1 MARSW
6 TAGRS
11 RSRWPNRA
19 RPAAGVATAAPGA
32 AATARAAAAAAEAA
46 RAAAAAGR
54 SGRTRPTRL
63 PEPGS
68 AESAVLGQDQQE
80 PADLAPHEHARS
92 LSHGPRPGQAELPQ
106 AEDDREQAEPVPRV
120 SEIPP
125 RLEESVT
132 LGEGGGERPEHVR
145 HEPLRRDGG
154 DHGQARAA
162 AAEDPAQHPK
172 NRGDR

>member
-1 MARSW
+1 MAPSW

-19 RPAAGVATAAPGA
+19 RPAAGVATVAPGG
-32 AATARAAAAAAEAA
+32 AATGAAAAAAEAA
-46 RAAAAAGR
+46 GAAAAAGR

-63 PEPGS
+63 PEPAS

-106 AEDDREQAEPVPRV
+106 AEDD
-120 SEIPP
+120 
-125 RLEESVT
+125 
-132 LGEGGGERPEHVR
+132 
-145 HEPLRRDGG
+145 
-154 DHGQARAA
+154 
-162 AAEDPAQHPK
+162 
-172 NRGDR
+172 

>member
-106 AEDDREQAEPVPRV
+106 AEDDREQAEPVPRG

-125 RLEESVT
+125 RLEGT
-132 LGEGGGERPEHVR
+132 RTPGEGRGAPPWQRPYEPRRPQGRERRQP
-145 HEPLRRDGG
+145 PSC
-154 DHGQARAA
+154 
-162 AAEDPAQHPK
+162 
-172 NRGDR
+172 